1 MKRHSLI
8 LFLLVAMA
16 MPLHAQ
22 EADSEAADE
31 TSTEAPLVEEAS
43 EQETV
48 ENEAVEDEFSDEF
61 FAEEE
66 EVDESLD
73 ASIEALKKEVL
84 SLNRDLFIL
93 EEDLLFPANTQFS
106 VFLSMNAGALF
117 QLDSIQL
124 KIDDKNIA
132 NHLYTERELAAL
144 KRGGVQRL
152 YIGNLPT
159 GEHEVVA
166 IFSGVGPKGRDYRRG
181 QTITIEK
188 TTEPQ
193 FVEFIIED
201 DSSKEQPQFDVR
213 IWE

>member
-1 MKRHSLI
+1 MKRLSLI
-8 LFLLVAMA
+8 LFLLAAIA

-22 EADSEAADE
+22 EAESDDLNEASADE
-31 TSTEAPLVEEAS
+31 VLEDDALEDDLL
-43 EQETV
+43 
-48 ENEAVEDEFSDEF
+48 EDEDE
-61 FAEEE
+61 AE
-66 EVDESLD
+66 DSLD
-73 ASIEALKKEVL
+73 ASIEALKNEVL

-166 IFSGVGPKGRDYRRG
+166 IFTGIGPKGRDYRRG

-193 FVEFIIED
+193 FIEFIIED
-201 DSSKEQPQFDVR
+201 DSGKEQPQFDVR

>member
-1 MKRHSLI
+1 MKTVSLT
-8 LFLLVAMA
+8 LLLALLLA
-16 MPLHAQ
+16 LPAGPALAQ
-22 EADSEAADE
+22 AGETDDDVEISPPTGELDADTVDE
-31 TSTEAPLVEEAS
+31 T
-43 EQETV
+43 
-48 ENEAVEDEFSDEF
+48 
-61 FAEEE
+61 
-66 EVDESLD
+66 LD

-117 QLDSIQL
+117 QLDSVQL

-144 KRGGVQRL
+144 RRGGVQRL

-159 GEHEVVA
+159 GEHEIVA
-166 IFSGVGPKGRDYRRG
+166 IFTGVGPKGRDYRRG
-181 QTITIEK
+181 ESIVIEK

-193 FVEFIIED
+193 FVEFVIED
-201 DSSKEQPQFDVR
+201 DGQKEQPQFDVR
-213 IWE
+213 VWE

>member
-1 MKRHSLI
+1 MKRLSLI
-8 LFLLVAMA
+8 LFLLAAIA

-22 EADSEAADE
+22 EAESDDLNEASADE
-31 TSTEAPLVEEAS
+31 LLEDDALEDDLL
-43 EQETV
+43 
-48 ENEAVEDEFSDEF
+48 EDEDE
-61 FAEEE
+61 AE
-66 EVDESLD
+66 DSLD
-73 ASIEALKKEVL
+73 ASIEALKNEVL

-166 IFSGVGPKGRDYRRG
+166 IFTGIGPKGRDYRRG

-193 FVEFIIED
+193 FIEFIIED
-201 DSSKEQPQFDVR
+201 DSGKEQPQFDVR